1 MFENDVKMYGTQAS
15 ACVRP
20 NGSAFENDVKMYGT
34 QASGNPR
41 PFNDR
46 FENDV
51 KMYGIQAPFP
61 SGGKLSRSHVGLF
74 SQVIVPVSCDPGR

>member
-34 QASGNPR
+34 QADTAYVCHICSLR
-41 PFNDR
+41 
-46 FENDV
+46 
-51 KMYGIQAPFP
+51 MM
-61 SGGKLSRSHVGLF
+61 
-74 SQVIVPVSCDPGR
+74 

>member
-1 MFENDVKMYGTQAS
+1 MVLKLFIFLNTILNKFENDVKMYGTQAS

-34 QASGNPR
+34 QAGFSGRGDPG
-41 PFNDR
+41 R

-51 KMYGIQAPFP
+51 KMYGTQADTAYVCHIC
-61 SGGKLSRSHVGLF
+61 SLRMM
-74 SQVIVPVSCDPGR
+74 

>member
-1 MFENDVKMYGTQAS
+1 MYGTQA
-15 ACVRP
+15 AVNP
-20 NGSAFENDVKMYGT
+20 AILIVAFENDVKMYGT
-34 QASGNPR
+34 QAVCKVLNTGTV
-41 PFNDR
+41 

-74 SQVIVPVSCDPGR
+74 SQVIVSVSCDPGR